1 MGSLLRVCDEDQDEY
16 EGEVLGN
23 FYSKGRR
30 GGEPVYGF
38 AWNIK
43 PEELDKFVGDKVIK
57 GRSEG
62 PMTLAEFKEIL
73 ETKVVQTDYDCIGR
87 LA

>member
-1 MGSLLRVCDEDQDEY
+1 
-16 EGEVLGN
+16 VLGN

-30 GGEPVYGF
+30 DGEPVYGF

-43 PEELDKFVGDKVIK
+43 PEELDAFVGDKVIK
-57 GRSEG
+57 GRTN
-62 PMTLAEFKEIL
+62 PMTLAEFKELL
-73 ETKVVQTDYDCIGR
+73 ETRIVQVDYDCIGR

>member
-1 MGSLLRVCDEDQDEY
+1 MGTTLRVCEKDQDEY
-16 EGEVLGN
+16 DGEVLGN

-30 GGEPVYGF
+30 DGEPVYGF

-43 PEELDKFVGDKVIK
+43 PEELDAFVGDKVIK
-57 GRSEG
+57 E
-62 PMTLAEFKEIL
+62 LL
-73 ETKVVQTDYDCIGR
+73 ETRIVQVDYDCIGR